1 MTDNNNEVTFKSEE
15 EETITQKP
23 STEVILN
30 NLIGAFNNLAGMV
43 EKLELRLKLL
53 EQKEDY
59 EKKLAEK

>member
-1 MTDNNNEVTFKSEE
+1 MTDENKEVPFEKE

-23 STEVILN
+23 NTEVILN
-30 NLIGAFNNLAGMV
+30 NLIGAFNNLAGLV

-59 EKKLAEK
+59 EKKLAEKE